1 MTPQQPASGGVRPGH
16 QDRHAAVPPW
26 RDRRVLRV
34 VFQVI
39 VVLIVGLIGVLLWN
53 NLTSAMART
62 NLTFGLGFLGQTA
75 GFEISES
82 LIRYAATDTYGRAIQ
97 VGLLNTLY
105 VSILGIILSTI
116 LGVIVGVARLST
128 NWLVNKIAAGFV
140 ELMRNTPL
148 LVQLF
153 ILYFAVL
160 LQLPAIADSIT
171 LPGSVFLN
179 QRGLFVPRPDATDT
193 FSLWLGFILVGIL
206 AALIGWQVSSR
217 REAAG
222 RPTHRAG
229 TIGVLAFVVLP
240 IIGWLVAGGSPVA
253 FEAPVRGRFNFEGGL
268 TLSPEFLA
276 LLVGLVIYTAA
287 FIGEVVRGG
296 IQAVRRGQVE
306 AAYAV
311 GLSEMQTLRLIIFP
325 QAMRIIVPPLTSQY
339 LNLAKNSS
347 LAIAIGFPDL
357 FNVGTTVSNQTG
369 QPVSVIVLVMAIYL
383 GMSLFTSLLM
393 NVYNRRV
400 QVLER

>member
-1 MTPQQPASGGVRPGH
+1 MTPQQPPSGGVRRSHP
-16 QDRHAAVPPW
+16 DRHAAVPPW
-26 RDRRVLRV
+26 RDRRVQRV
-34 VFQVI
+34 GFQVI
-39 VVLIVGLIGVLLWN
+39 VVLIVGLIGLLLWN

-62 NLTFGLGFLGQTA
+62 NLTFGLGFLSQTA

-82 LIRYAATDTYGRAIQ
+82 LIPFAATNTYGRAIQ

-116 LGVIVGVARLST
+116 LGVIVGVARLSR

-179 QRGLFVPRPDATDT
+179 QRGLFLPRPDATAT
-193 FSLWLGFILVGIL
+193 FSLWLGLSALGIL
-206 AALIGWQVSSR
+206 AGLIGWQFSSR

-229 TIGVLAFVVLP
+229 TIGLLALVILPVV
-240 IIGWLVAGGSPVA
+240 GWLVAAEPPVA
-253 FEAPVRGRFNFEGGL
+253 FDAPVRGRFNFEGGL
-268 TLSPEFLA
+268 ALSPEFLA

-357 FNVGTTVSNQTG
+357 FNVSQTVANQTG
-369 QPVSVIVLVMAIYL
+369 QPVSVIVLVMALYL
-383 GMSLFTSLLM
+383 GVSLVTSLLM

>member
-1 MTPQQPASGGVRPGH
+1 MTPQQPASGGVRPSHPG
-16 QDRHAAVPPW
+16 RHAAVPPW
-26 RDRRVLRV
+26 RDRRVQRV
-34 VFQVI
+34 GFQVF
-39 VVLIVGLIGVLLWN
+39 VVLIVGLIGLLLWN

-62 NLTFGLGFLGQTA
+62 NLTFGLGFLSQTA

-82 LIRYAATDTYGRAIQ
+82 LIPFAATNTYGRAIQ

-116 LGVIVGVARLST
+116 LGVIVGIARLSR
-128 NWLVNKIAAGFV
+128 NWLLNKIAAGFV

-160 LQLPAIADSIT
+160 LQLPGIADSIT
-171 LPGSVFLN
+171 LPGAVFLN
-179 QRGLFVPRPDATDT
+179 QRGLFLPRPDVTAT
-193 FSLWLGFILVGIL
+193 FPLWLGFILAGTL
-206 AALIGWQVSSR
+206 AGLIGWQVSSR

-229 TIGVLAFVVLP
+229 TVGLVALVALP

-253 FEAPVRGRFNFEGGL
+253 FEAPVRGRFNFAGGL
-268 TLSPEFLA
+268 SLSPEFLA

-296 IQAVRRGQVE
+296 IQAVRRGQIE

-357 FNVGTTVSNQTG
+357 FNVSSTVANQTG
-369 QPVSVIVLVMAIYL
+369 QPVSVIVLVMAVYL

-393 NVYNRRV
+393 NLYNRRV

>member
-1 MTPQQPASGGVRPGH
+1 MTPQLPPSGGIRPSH
-16 QDRHAAVPPW
+16 PDRHAAVPPW

-34 VFQVI
+34 VVQAI
-39 VVLIVGLIGVLLWN
+39 VVLVVGVIGLLLWN

-82 LIRYAATDTYGRAIQ
+82 LIPYAATNTYGRAIQ

-105 VSILGIILSTI
+105 VSVLGIILSTI
-116 LGVIVGVARLST
+116 LGVIVGVARLSR

-179 QRGLFVPRPDATDT
+179 QRGLFLPRPDATAA
-193 FSLWLGFILVGIL
+193 FSLWIGFVLLAIL
-206 AALIGWQVSSR
+206 AGLAGWQFSSR

-229 TIGVLAFVVLP
+229 TIGLLAFLVLP
-240 IIGWLVAGGSPVA
+240 VAGWLVAGGSPVV
-253 FEAPVRGRFNFEGGL
+253 FDAPVRGRFNFEGGL
-268 TLSPEFLA
+268 ALSPEFLA

-357 FNVGTTVSNQTG
+357 FNVSQTVANQTG

-393 NVYNRRV
+393 NIYNRRV
-400 QVLER
+400 QVMER